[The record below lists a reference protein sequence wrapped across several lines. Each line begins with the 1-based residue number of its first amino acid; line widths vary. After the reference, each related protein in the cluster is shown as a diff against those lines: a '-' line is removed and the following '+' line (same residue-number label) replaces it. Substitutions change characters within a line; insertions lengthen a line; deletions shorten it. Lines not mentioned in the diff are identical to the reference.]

1 MVLIGLIG
9 YKNAGKD
16 TLADYLVR
24 NHGFEKHAFADPVKQ
39 VCGIM
44 FDLTPKQLTD
54 PEGKET
60 VDERWGMTPRK
71 MMQTVGTD
79 MVRAQ
84 LGNDFWVR
92 HMNARMRHKEK
103 LKIVI
108 SDVRFPN
115 EAEWVRQNGGVLV
128 RVIDGT
134 QHADCHPS
142 ETEQLSIHED
152 ARIFNHK
159 TNIEEFH
166 REAASLLPAAWL

>member
-24 NHGFEKHAFADPVKQ
+24 EHGFEKHAFADPVKE
-39 VCGIM
+39 VCRIM
-44 FDLTPKQLTD
+44 FHLTPEQLTD
-54 PEGKET
+54 PEAKET
-60 VDERWGMTPRK
+60 VDERWGTTPRK
-71 MMQTVGTD
+71 MMQKVGTD

-84 LGNDFWVR
+84 LGDDFWLR
-92 HMNARMRHKEK
+92 HMDARVQRKEK
-103 LKIVI
+103 VVV

-128 RVIDGT
+128 RIVDGT
-134 QHADCHPS
+134 QHNDYHAS
-142 ETEQLSIHED
+142 ETAQLSIHED
-152 ARIFNHK
+152 VRIFNHK
-159 TNIEEFH
+159 TSIDEFH